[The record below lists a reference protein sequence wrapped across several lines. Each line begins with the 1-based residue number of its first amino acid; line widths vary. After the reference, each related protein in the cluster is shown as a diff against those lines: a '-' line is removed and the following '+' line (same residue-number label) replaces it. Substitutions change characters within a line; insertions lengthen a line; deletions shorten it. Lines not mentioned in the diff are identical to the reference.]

1 MSDSRSPGDDLAL
14 VSSWCARP
22 GAERMTVR
30 ELAGLYDAL
39 VAMGRI
45 KREATSADHLADV
58 LDEAQRRADGLYAC
72 RARRDRRMV
81 TR

>member
-1 MSDSRSPGDDLAL
+1 MSDARTLADDLAL
-14 VSSWCARP
+14 ISSWCARG
-22 GAERMTVR
+22 GAERINVR

-45 KREATSADHLADV
+45 KRQVINGDHLADV
-58 LDEAQRRADGLYAC
+58 LEEAERRADGLYAC

>member
-1 MSDSRSPGDDLAL
+1 MSDARTLADDLAL
-14 VSSWCARP
+14 VSSWCARG
-22 GAERMTVR
+22 GAERMNVR

-45 KREATSADHLADV
+45 KREVTDADHLADA
-58 LDEAQRRADGLYAC
+58 LDEAQRRADGLYSC

>member
-1 MSDSRSPGDDLAL
+1 MSDTGNLADDLAL
-14 VSSWCARP
+14 ISSWCARG
-22 GAERMTVR
+22 GAERMNVR

-45 KREATSADHLADV
+45 KREVTSVDHLADV